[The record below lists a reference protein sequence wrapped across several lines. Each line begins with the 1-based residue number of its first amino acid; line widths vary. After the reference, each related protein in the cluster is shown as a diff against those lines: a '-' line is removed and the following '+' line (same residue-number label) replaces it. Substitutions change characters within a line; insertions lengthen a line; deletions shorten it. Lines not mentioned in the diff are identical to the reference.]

1 MDIKFGYFILF
12 LSFELRMN
20 CGHIAD
26 NLRKMNIKQSP
37 CQMQFLTLPKKL
49 NMNSTKWKQV
59 KKDLPGNW
67 AVQVSK
73 SLSDKG
79 FTITNRQV
87 SDLMRGKVKDTDTVK
102 KVLQEIKLLKSRH
115 KRKKMSLKKIL

>member
-1 MDIKFGYFILF
+1 
-12 LSFELRMN
+12 
-20 CGHIAD
+20 
-26 NLRKMNIKQSP
+26 
-37 CQMQFLTLPKKL
+37 MQFLTLPKKL